1 MHVIVAEPAAPLAV
15 LAPLAVPALLAVPA
29 PHAALLAVP
38 APHAA
43 PLAAPL
49 ADPLHVLLAR
59 EPPVR
64 EPVPNYC
71 SQDVNQ
77 TDTKT
82 KINI

>member
-1 MHVIVAEPAAPLAV
+1 MHVIVAEAA
-15 LAPLAVPALLAVPA
+15 APLAVPALLAVPA
-29 PHAALLAVP
+29 PLAVP
-38 APHAA
+38 ALLAAPLAVPA

-49 ADPLHVLLAR
+49 AVPL
-59 EPPVR
+59 VR